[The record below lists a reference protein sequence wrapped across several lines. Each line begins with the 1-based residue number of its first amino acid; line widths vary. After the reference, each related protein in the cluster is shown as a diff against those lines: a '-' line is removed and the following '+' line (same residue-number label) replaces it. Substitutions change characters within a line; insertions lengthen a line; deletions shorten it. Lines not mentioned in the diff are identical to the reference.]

1 MNSNKKTAR
10 IAGILYLA
18 HFLTFFLAD
27 NGVHYTG
34 VEPLDPQA
42 LLQSMMSSEIW
53 FDIGFVSFLF
63 TGITFFLSA
72 WALYVL
78 LKPVNKE
85 LALLFMLLN
94 LGGISVWL
102 ASMNAELAIPFLL
115 SSSDVMKVFQADQLE
130 AIAVVFLSIFKNGYM
145 ISQILLNLWL
155 FPLGYVVYKSG
166 FIPRILGILL
176 LIDGVAMLTWSIQY
190 FLFPGYEIISEIC
203 LGLGFLAEGSFC
215 LWLLIKG
222 VNDEHAQSI
231 RKPA

>member
-1 MNSNKKTAR
+1 MNCNKKTAR
-10 IAGILYLA
+10 MAGVLYLA

-42 LLQSMMSSEIW
+42 LLQSMMSSAVL

-63 TGITFFLSA
+63 TGITFFLAA

-115 SSSDVMKVFQADQLE
+115 SGSDAMNVFQADQLE
-130 AIAVVFLSIFKNGYM
+130 AMAVFFLSIFKNSYM

-166 FIPRILGILL
+166 FFPRILGILL
-176 LIDGVAMLTWSIQY
+176 LMDGVAMLTWSIQY
-190 FLFPGYEIISEIC
+190 FLFPGYEVISEVC
-203 LGLGFLAEGSFC
+203 LGVGFLAEGAFC
-215 LWLLIKG
+215 LWLMIKG
-222 VNDEHAQSI
+222 VNDGDAQSMGMS
-231 RKPA
+231 A